1 VRRELAGG
9 YELDDDRSRIDV
21 DVVHRFLSEES
32 YWARGRPREVVAASI
47 DGSSRVLGLYR
58 AGNQVGFTRACS
70 DGAVFA
76 VLCDVFV
83 LAAHRGKGLGV
94 ELVREMVDSGS
105 LSGLGWALDT
115 DDAQGLYEKLGF
127 AELVAPRTAM
137 RRAARRG

>member
-1 VRRELAGG
+1 VRRELSDG

-21 DVVHRFLSEES
+21 DVVHRFLSQES
-32 YWARGRPREVVAASI
+32 YWARGRSREVVAASI
-47 DGSSRVLGLYR
+47 TGSLRVLGLYR
-58 AGNQVGFTRACS
+58 RGDHVGFTRACS

-83 LAAHRGKGLGV
+83 LPEHRGKGLGV
-94 ELVREMVDSGS
+94 ELVREMVDGGP
-105 LSGLGWALDT
+105 LSGLNWALDT

-127 AELVAPRTAM
+127 TELAPPRTAM